1 MAHHLISTGNLVR
14 SKLKPIRQLLVRL
27 IKSKKRTQKRRRQH
41 KINCI
46 RSSNT
51 GHHMRS
57 PCYSLKT
64 IQVLRRGC
72 VWWIPGIVP
81 VVDESIHYLNFN
93 GMKKYYILCLLV
105 FSVCLN
111 VSAQSKTDLSLKVS
125 AAAAANRAQLSGYV
139 WTRTVMVFVEG
150 VLKNTIVSSM
160 SIGPD
165 GKMLISA
172 VSAVA
177 TDPPPT
183 RGIRGNI
190 ASKKIAEMKTYVDD
204 AVKVSMG
211 YIYMS
216 KGGMV
221 NYFDAAGISQ
231 SGNTITV
238 AGSSVNQ
245 PGDQLKMNI
254 AAGSLAFISQSFSST
269 SDGDAISGNF
279 NYKTFA
285 NGLTAFDSGELD
297 LPAKSMK

>member
-1 MAHHLISTGNLVR
+1 
-14 SKLKPIRQLLVRL
+14 
-27 IKSKKRTQKRRRQH
+27 
-41 KINCI
+41 
-46 RSSNT
+46 
-51 GHHMRS
+51 
-57 PCYSLKT
+57 
-64 IQVLRRGC
+64 
-72 VWWIPGIVP
+72 
-81 VVDESIHYLNFN
+81 
-93 GMKKYYILCLLV
+93 MKKLIACCSFIFAFLA
-105 FSVCLN
+105 
-111 VSAQSKTDLSLKVS
+111 VSAQSKTNLSLQVS
-125 AAAAANRAQLSGYV
+125 AAAAANRAQLKNYT
-139 WTRTVMVFVEG
+139 WTRTVQVFISG
-150 VLKNTIVSSM
+150 ALKNTIVSSL

-165 GKMLISA
+165 GKMVTTA

-183 RGIRGNI
+183 KGIRGDI
-190 ASKKIAEMKTYVDD
+190 ARKKIAEMKTYVDD

-231 SGNTITV
+231 SGNTIMV

-254 AAGSLAFISQSFSST
+254 ASGSLAFISQSFSST
-269 SDGDAISGNF
+269 SDGDAISGTF
-279 NYKTFA
+279 NYKTFD

>member
-1 MAHHLISTGNLVR
+1 
-14 SKLKPIRQLLVRL
+14 
-27 IKSKKRTQKRRRQH
+27 
-41 KINCI
+41 
-46 RSSNT
+46 
-51 GHHMRS
+51 
-57 PCYSLKT
+57 
-64 IQVLRRGC
+64 
-72 VWWIPGIVP
+72 
-81 VVDESIHYLNFN
+81 
-93 GMKKYYILCLLV
+93 MKKAFLFLSLLFV
-105 FSVCLN
+105 MATLSF
-111 VSAQSKTDLSLKVS
+111 AQTKTDLSLKVS
-125 AAAAANRAQLSGYV
+125 AAAAANRAQLASYV
-139 WTRTVMVFVEG
+139 WTRTVQVFISG
-150 VLKNTIVSSM
+150 VLKNTIVSSL

-165 GKMLISA
+165 GKMVTTA

-183 RGIRGNI
+183 SGIRGDI
-190 ASKKIAEMKTYVDD
+190 ARKKIAEMKTYVDD

-238 AGSSVNQ
+238 SGSSVNQ

-269 SDGDAISGNF
+269 SDGDAISGTF
-279 NYKTFA
+279 NYKTFD

-297 LPAKSMK
+297 LPAKSMKLMIANSNYAKKLQ